1 MQAGLSAARRP
12 TGDDVADT
20 TCPMR
25 EHILRVDRPPQ
36 TRRTAPAR
44 TGMLSDMPLSSL
56 RFGEFELRP
65 AGRQLLAH
73 GQPLKLG
80 ARAFDV
86 LMALVERRERLVAKS
101 ELMDVVW
108 PGLVVEENNLS
119 VQISSLR
126 KLLGPTWIAT
136 IPGRGYRFTASLLQ
150 DEPVAS
156 DVAAAPSLP
165 GWVEDSLPLLGRE
178 SESQRLLAL
187 VQGHR
192 LVTLTGAGGI
202 GKTRLARACVEAMSG
217 HFGDGVAWVDLSL
230 LNDGGHVLP
239 ALAQATATALPEGA
253 STAALAQVLCSR
265 TMLIVFDNSEHLAAP
280 VAECARALLAA
291 APRLRVLVT
300 SQISLQIEG
309 EQVLRLGEL
318 ALPATGSAPALLR
331 ASPAVML
338 FERRARA
345 ADSSYHLDDSGLQ
358 QAAYLCKQLDGN
370 PLAIE
375 MAAARAPQIGMSEL
389 AQRLGER
396 LRLLRSDERDRP
408 ARQQSLRAT
417 LAWSHSLLTVNEQHV
432 LQHLAICTGSFG
444 LTALAALVPFDD
456 DPAFDE
462 FSALDALARLVEHAL
477 VRIESLDPPRYR
489 LLESPRLFAL
499 EVLHRSGRR
508 DAALRRHGLALAA
521 LALRARGDIHN
532 LTEQQFIN
540 RYAADSADLQ
550 AAHGRAVERGDA
562 AVAAACGEAMSA
574 IEAACS
580 GISLR
585 RSRMQAALSLL
596 PLASDAF
603 TRALLRNQAAPASSI
618 AWPGVPRG
626 EAAGQRLAAW
636 QALGDRR
643 ETYLATID
651 LAVEH
656 ARAGDATAAAHCADQ
671 VLALEDPIWPPALR
685 LAGAMLAADL
695 ALYLTDAE
703 TIEAARTGLQ
713 RARTLTEATGDERR
727 LLRVRFRMA
736 EAATAA
742 GRWPEAIGEGRIVV
756 MQLLHQN
763 RPLTLGMACANLC
776 AAQALSGDDEA
787 ARSSAS
793 QSWPLLQPNAY
804 AGVLCNHLALLAARA
819 GQADNA
825 ALLLG
830 HADAWYAANQS
841 PKRQAVEQRLLHAVW
856 PMIDAALVG
865 CAATRREAGARLG
878 AAEADLLVQRVLSG

>member
-1 MQAGLSAARRP
+1 
-12 TGDDVADT
+12 
-20 TCPMR
+20 
-25 EHILRVDRPPQ
+25 
-36 TRRTAPAR
+36 
-44 TGMLSDMPLSSL
+44 MLVGMPLSSL

-65 AGRQLLAH
+65 TERQLLAH

-80 ARAFDV
+80 PRAFDV
-86 LMALVERRERLVAKS
+86 LVALVERRERLVAKR
-101 ELMDVVW
+101 ELLDIVW
-108 PGLVVEENNLS
+108 GPLVVEENNLS
-119 VQISSLR
+119 VQISALR
-126 KLLGPTWIAT
+126 KLLGPTWVAT
-136 IPGRGYRFTASLLQ
+136 IPGRGYRFTAPFLQ

-156 DVAAAPSLP
+156 DVGAAPSPP
-165 GWVEDSLPLLGRE
+165 GWTEDSLPLLGRE
-178 SESQRLLAL
+178 LESQRLLAL
-187 VQGHR
+187 LQGHR
-192 LVTLTGAGGI
+192 LVTLAGAGGI
-202 GKTRLARACVEAMSG
+202 GKTRLARACIEAVAG
-217 HFGDGVAWVDLSL
+217 HFADGVAWVDLSL
-230 LNDGGHVLP
+230 LSDGSHMLSSL
-239 ALAQATATALPEGA
+239 ALATATALPEGA
-253 STAALAQVLCSR
+253 STAALTQVLGTR
-265 TMLIVFDNSEHLAAP
+265 AMLIVFDNCEHLAST

-331 ASPAVML
+331 ASPAMML

-345 ADSSYHLDDSGLQ
+345 ADSSFLLDDSGLQ
-358 QAAYLCKQLDGN
+358 RAAHLCRQLDGN

-389 AQRLGER
+389 AHRLGER

-417 LAWSHSLLTVNEQHV
+417 LAWSYSLLTVNEQHV

-444 LTALAALVPFDD
+444 LTALPALVQFDD
-456 DPAFDE
+456 DPTFDE
-462 FSALDALARLVEHAL
+462 FSALDALARLVEHSL
-477 VRIESLDPPRYR
+477 VRIESLEPPRYR

-499 EVLHRSGRR
+499 EALHRAGRI
-508 DAALRRHGLALAA
+508 DAAQRRHGLALAA
-521 LALRARGDIHN
+521 LARRARGDVHN

-596 PLASDAF
+596 PLASDPF
-603 TRALLRNQAAPASSI
+603 TRALLLNQAAPASSI
-618 AWPGVPRG
+618 AWPGVPRC
-626 EAAGQRLAAW
+626 EAAEQRLAAW

-643 ETYLATID
+643 ESYLATID
-651 LAVEH
+651 LAVER
-656 ARAGDATAAAHCADQ
+656 ARVGDATAAARCADQ
-671 VLALEDPIWPPALR
+671 ALALEDPAWPPALR

-695 ALYLTDAE
+695 ALYLSDDA
-703 TIEAARTGLQ
+703 TVEAARTGLQ
-713 RARTLTEATGDERR
+713 RARTLAEATGDERR
-727 LLRVRFRMA
+727 LLRVRFRLA

-742 GRWPEAIGEGRIVV
+742 GRWPEAIGEGRTVV
-756 MQLLHQN
+756 MQMLRQN

-776 AAQALSGDDEA
+776 AALALSGDDAA

-819 GQADNA
+819 GQADDA

-841 PKRQAVEQRLLHAVW
+841 PQRQAVEQRLLAVVW
-856 PMIDAALVG
+856 PMIDAALG
-865 CAATRREAGARLG
+865 GRAAARREAGARLG
-878 AAEADLLVQRVLSG
+878 AAEADLLAQRVLSG